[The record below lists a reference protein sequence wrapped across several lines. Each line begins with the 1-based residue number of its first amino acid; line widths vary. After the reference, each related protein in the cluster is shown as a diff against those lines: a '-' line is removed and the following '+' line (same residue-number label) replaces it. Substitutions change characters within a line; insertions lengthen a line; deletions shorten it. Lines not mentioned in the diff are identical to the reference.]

1 MRILFLT
8 SRMPY
13 PPVGGDRFRVFH
25 MMRAAAG
32 AGHAV
37 HLLSFDTH
45 RREPEVHLPLLASIQ
60 SVETVPLPRALSW
73 LRAARALPGRF
84 PLQAAYYRSRRMS
97 ERVDAAVRRIQPHV
111 VVTHLFRMAPY
122 ALPHLGQGGQGGA
135 RWVLDMTDVISAGI
149 ERSMPFRRGPYR
161 WIYGFEGPRI
171 RDYEAGVAPRFDEC
185 WVISQAEARHLARIA
200 PTATTRVVPNGMGP
214 EIRHHGNAPVPRERA
229 RLLFL
234 GFHDVFHNKDA
245 VRFLVNEVFPRV
257 RAEEPEATLMIAG
270 KGSDAARAWAE
281 RVPGVKVLGF
291 VDDPDD
297 VLARSTVFVAPHRF
311 AAGVQNKVLQALAS
325 GTPVVTTSAVR
336 AGLDPMPEGTLRVA
350 DDAAGIARHIVAVL
364 RDPAAAASLG
374 SLGRGWARSR
384 FSWDASV
391 LALEAARHAG
401 EFREAEAP
409 AAALPI

>member
-1 MRILFLT
+1 
-8 SRMPY
+8 
-13 PPVGGDRFRVFH
+13 
-25 MMRAAAG
+25 MRAAAE

-45 RREPEVHLPLLASIQ
+45 RREPEAHLPLLASIE
-60 SVETVPLPRALSW
+60 SVETVPLPRPLSW
-73 LRAARALPGRF
+73 LRAAMALPGRS
-84 PLQAAYYRSRRMS
+84 PLQAAYYRSRRMG
-97 ERVDAAVRRIQPHV
+97 ERVDAAVRRLRPHV

-122 ALPHLGQGGQGGA
+122 ALPYVGQRGPGRA

-149 ERSMPFRRGPYR
+149 ERSLPFRRGADR
-161 WIYGFEGPRI
+161 FLYGFEGPRI
-171 RDYEAGVAPRFDEC
+171 RAYEAEVAPRFDEC
-185 WVISQAEARHLARIA
+185 WVISQAEARYLARIA
-200 PTATTRVVPNGMGP
+200 PSAATRVVPNGMGP
-214 EIRHHGNAPVPRERA
+214 EVLHNGNGNGETHATVARERA

-257 RAEEPEATLMIAG
+257 RAAEPGATLMIAG
-270 KGSDAARAWAE
+270 KGSDAARAWAQ
-281 RVPGVKVLGF
+281 RVPGVNVLGF

-336 AGLDPMPEGTLRVA
+336 SGLDPMPEGTLRVA
-350 DDAAGIARHIVAVL
+350 DDAAGIADHIVAVL

-374 SLGRGWARSR
+374 SLGRGWVRSR

-401 EFREAEAP
+401 EFREAGAP
-409 AAALPI
+409 PAALPI